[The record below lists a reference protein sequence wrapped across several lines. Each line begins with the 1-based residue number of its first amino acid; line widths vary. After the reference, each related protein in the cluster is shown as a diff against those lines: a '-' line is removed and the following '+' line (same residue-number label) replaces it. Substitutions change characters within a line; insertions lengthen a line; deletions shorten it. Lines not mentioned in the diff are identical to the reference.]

1 MKKIVFV
8 LLLIVMFVSMPTMAY
23 AGNNQKNNNL
33 KSLGNKIY
41 VKGFTK
47 AVDMVMYPNIA
58 LSFCQNA
65 AKTMSSNHYNYL
77 LKQCLKG
84 VLDGDKTS
92 WLSIKLLS
100 IH

>member
-1 MKKIVFV
+1 MNKFV
-8 LLLIVMFVSMPTMAY
+8 IILSLVVMFVSMPVIAY
-23 AGNNQKNNNL
+23 AGNNHKTNNL
-33 KSLGNKIY
+33 KRLGNKMY

-47 AVDMVMYPNIA
+47 AVDEVMYPNVA

-65 AKTMSSNHYNYL
+65 AKSISPNHYNYL

-92 WLSIKLLS
+92 WISIKLLS

>member
-1 MKKIVFV
+1 MRKFV
-8 LLLIVMFVSMPTMAY
+8 IILSLIAMFVSMPAIAY
-23 AGNNQKNNNL
+23 AGNNQKTNNL
-33 KSLGNKIY
+33 KSLGNKMY

-47 AVDMVMYPNIA
+47 AIDMVMYPNVA

-65 AKTMSSNHYNYL
+65 AKTIPSNHHNYL
-77 LKQCLKG
+77 VKQCLKG

-92 WLSIKLLS
+92 WISIKLLN